1 MKKFVLALL
10 LLVSGVCGAQEVKH
24 VLCVGNSFTYYH
36 DSYKRLAE
44 LAESQGHRLKVN
56 AQFVGGYTF
65 LRHLNRDET
74 MGALVTNRF
83 DYVFLQDQSQTPAL
97 LGQSPKR
104 CKLLAKDAKELAE
117 RVRCYSP
124 NATIWVEQTWSYKSG
139 NYGGFGSFDEFDRC
153 LQKGAKLMAKK
164 AKAQVSPIGE
174 AFRICRAER
183 PDINLYDADE
193 KHQSALGT
201 YLKSCVNYLLIYRQP
216 FTSSATDCG
225 YDSEKCAYLRKVA
238 ERVVL

>member
-1 MKKFVLALL
+1 MKKFVLALF
-10 LLVSGVCGAQEVKH
+10 LLVSAACGAQEVKQ
-24 VLCVGNSFTYYH
+24 VLCVGNSFTFFH

-44 LAESQGHRLKVN
+44 LAESQGHQLKVN

-65 LRHLNRDET
+65 LRHINRDET
-74 MGALVTNRF
+74 MSAITYNRF

-104 CKLLAKDAKELAE
+104 CKLLAEDAKELAD

-124 NATIWVEQTWSYKSG
+124 DATIWIEQTWSYSAG
-139 NYGGFGSFDEFDRC
+139 NYGGFGSHEEFDRC
-153 LQKGAKLMAKK
+153 LEKGTKLMAKK
-164 AKAQVSPIGE
+164 AKTQVSPIGK
-174 AFRICRAER
+174 AFRICRTER
-183 PDINLYDADE
+183 PDINLYDPDE

-201 YLKSCVNYLLIYRQP
+201 YLKSCVNYLLIFKEP
-216 FTSSATDCG
+216 FTDSATDCG
-225 YDSEKCAYLRKVA
+225 YDSEKCAYLRKLA